1 MSTDLGDDAM
11 STVQITTDL
20 NQYYKEQLEML
31 VRMKRISSVTEGINI
46 AVGAYVKAMKK
57 SIYEEQM
64 QAAAKDQDFMERTL
78 IAQQEFEF
86 D

>member
-1 MSTDLGDDAM
+1 M
-11 STVQITTDL
+11 TVDL

-31 VRMKRISSVTEGINI
+31 VRMKKISSVTEGIDI
-46 AVGAYVKAMKK
+46 ALAAYVKAMQK

-78 IAQQEFEF
+78 IAQQEFEL